1 MTLDTGLQRR
11 SFPRP
16 LVTAQVWFA
25 GERVKSQGFILEM
38 PRADDD
44 RGFPPRSMS
53 SKDLACKNTCIW
65 IISSSMFSLRLSW
78 SSFPRFPVQNNLSEI
93 TCFSSSPYLLIGIA
107 NIWPADEWGSCAPVL
122 FLFTEWPP
130 VYQVTPQTC
139 SRHIAPHSAVGFS
152 CLTLLTCTKEKQ
164 RFFFMFIICKFGSFH
179 KLL

>member
-53 SKDLACKNTCIW
+53 SKDLACKNTCIR

-107 NIWPADEWGSCAPVL
+107 NIWPADKWGSCAPVL

-139 SRHIAPHSAVGFS
+139 SRHIASHGAVGFS